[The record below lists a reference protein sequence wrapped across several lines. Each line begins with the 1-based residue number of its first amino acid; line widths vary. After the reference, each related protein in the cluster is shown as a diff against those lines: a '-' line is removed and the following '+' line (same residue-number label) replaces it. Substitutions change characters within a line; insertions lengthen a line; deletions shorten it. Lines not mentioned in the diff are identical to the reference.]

1 MLGYGDHSAGLKGCT
16 VKHSAGLWRE
26 QCWAMGS
33 TVLGY
38 GEHSAGLWGAQCWAM
53 GSTVLGYEEQS
64 AGVRGAQCWVGS
76 RVLGYGEHS
85 AGWGA
90 ECWAMGSTVLNS
102 IVKMATTV
110 SNLEHSAELHILWE
124 VQC

>member
-1 MLGYGDHSAGLKGCT
+1 
-16 VKHSAGLWRE
+16 
-26 QCWAMGS
+26 MGS

-38 GEHSAGLWGAQCWAM
+38 GEHSAGLWVAQCWAM
-53 GSTVLGYEEQS
+53 K
-64 AGVRGAQCWVGS
+64 RK
-76 RVLGYGEHS
+76 VLGYGEHS
-85 AGWGA
+85 AGLWGA

-102 IVKMATTV
+102 MVKMATTV